1 MRHWWNAA
9 LNLLYP
15 ASCFGCGRPTDRPG
29 FCQPCQATIALPQ
42 PPLCTICGAPFHT
55 SAGADHPCGRCL
67 SRTPHFGRARAC
79 AIYDARDTGTS
90 NAATNNAGADPLKA
104 VLQRYKYNRDV
115 GLAPALGALLAHRAP
130 LSAAAY
136 DVIIPVPLHISRLRW
151 RGFNQA
157 QLLAVHFAGPCTID
171 PHSLARVRP
180 TRPQVDLHESE
191 RRRNVA
197 GAFRVT
203 RPARIDGR
211 RILLVDDV
219 FTTGAT
225 VDECSDAL
233 LRAGAHSVDVLVLA
247 RAVQH

>member
-1 MRHWWNAA
+1 M
-9 LNLLYP
+9 
-15 ASCFGCGRPTDRPG
+15 
-29 FCQPCQATIALPQ
+29 PQ

-55 SAGADHPCGRCL
+55 RGGADHPCGRCL
-67 SRTPHFGRARAC
+67 SRTPRFGRARAS
-79 AIYDARDTGTS
+79 AIYDAGNTASR

-115 GLAPALGALLAHRAP
+115 GLAPALGALLAQRAP
-130 LSAAAY
+130 LSAATY

-157 QLLAVHFAGPCTID
+157 QLLAVHFGGRGAID
-171 PHSLARVRP
+171 PYSLARIRP
-180 TRPQVDLHESE
+180 TRPQVELHESE

-203 RPARIDGR
+203 RPQRIDGR

-225 VDECSDAL
+225 VNECSDAL
-233 LRAGAHSVDVLVLA
+233 LRAGAQSVDVLVLA